1 MAGVQV
7 EKPQVGTRS
16 IDNAPIIQRRGF
28 NIENMLMAFLLH
40 AVPVSVHRVDI
51 HHAVAI
57 GEKIEAP
64 IRKHGIGRGAG
75 PVRSQ
80 RHSLILAIEPPQIFR
95 PSTLVTLGL
104 TPLVEPAREK
114 ECVAV
119 RRIRCFS
126 GLCQRNRLAPAV
138 AADEHQLIPWQ
149 CGIALRRNDYAAIR
163 RPSSRLGATVPGPPL
178 RQSAI
183 NRNRVYLGRPFI
195 VGAEGNQLP
204 IRRND
209 RFILSPGGGG
219 EPVCRTA
226 ENTNRPQIPLGR

>member
-1 MAGVQV
+1 VYRGEIIHRLLYPMLAHLVEVGNQRNGNHFLMAGVQV

-104 TPLVEPAREK
+104 THWWN
-114 ECVAV
+114 
-119 RRIRCFS
+119 
-126 GLCQRNRLAPAV
+126 QRVKKSAWPS
-138 AADEHQLIPWQ
+138 DE
-149 CGIALRRNDYAAIR
+149 YAASAACASGIV
-163 RPSSRLGATVPGPPL
+163 SRPPL
-178 RQSAI
+178 
-183 NRNRVYLGRPFI
+183 
-195 VGAEGNQLP
+195 LP
-204 IRRND
+204 MSTSS
-209 RFILSPGGGG
+209 SPGSV
-219 EPVCRTA
+219 E
-226 ENTNRPQIPLGR
+226 